1 MTDSIIVNIE
11 KLIYGGDGLA
21 RLPDGRAVFVPFV
34 LPGEEVSLNII
45 EEKPRFARALP
56 LEIIKPSPMRITPLC
71 KHFGTCGGCHYQHIP
86 YQDQIIFKREILLD
100 QLKRIGNI
108 NDPPL
113 LNIFPSPETWHY
125 RNHMQFHSN
134 HDGQLGFVD
143 ITGQVV
149 FPIQE
154 CHLPQNLISDTWPK
168 ISLDANS
175 GINKASL
182 RQDSFDEVL
191 LLFEGDEETPPEMD
205 LDLPISAAYLNPSG
219 FSYTIAGND
228 TLAYKIKEKI
238 MQVSAESFFQVN
250 TKQAKNMV
258 DFVLD
263 SISKAGAKEILE
275 LYSGVGLFSIFLA
288 EFADHLT
295 AVESAISSC
304 YDFAANLDAFDNVSL
319 YEATVDEALPGLLIK
334 PDLIL
339 LDPPRAGLTKQ
350 ARDLILQMQSPQVLY
365 ISCDPA
371 TLARDLKQFLSAG
384 YRLESIAAFDMFPQ
398 TYHVETMTVLRRTQR
413 VTS

>member
-1 MTDSIIVNIE
+1 MSDSIIVKIE

-56 LEIIKPSPMRITPLC
+56 LEIIKPSPKRITPLC
-71 KHFGTCGGCHYQHIP
+71 KHFGTCGGCHYQYIP

-125 RNHMQFHSN
+125 RNHMQFHP
-134 HDGQLGFVD
+134 DPKGQLGFVD
-143 ITGQVV
+143 ITGQAV

-154 CHLPQNLISDTWPK
+154 CHLPQDLISETWPK
-168 ISLDANS
+168 ISLDENS
-175 GINKASL
+175 GIHKASL
-182 RQDSFDEVL
+182 RQDSFDEVM

-219 FSYTIAGND
+219 FSYTMAGND

-238 MQVSAESFFQVN
+238 LQVSAESFFQVN
-250 TKQAKNMV
+250 TIQAEKMV
-258 DFVLD
+258 DFILD
-263 SISKAGAKEILE
+263 SINKVNTKEILE

-334 PDLIL
+334 PDLVL

>member
-1 MTDSIIVNIE
+1 MSDSIIVKIE

-21 RLPDGRAVFVPFV
+21 RLPDGRAVFVPLV

-56 LEIIKPSPMRITPLC
+56 LEIIKPSPKRITPLC

-86 YQDQIIFKREILLD
+86 YQDQLIFKREILLD

-108 NDPPL
+108 SDPPL
-113 LNIFPSPETWHY
+113 SCILPSPETWHY
-125 RNHMQFHSN
+125 RNHMQFHP
-134 HDGQLGFVD
+134 DPKGQLGFVD

-175 GINKASL
+175 GIHKASL
-182 RQDSFDEVL
+182 RQDSFDEVM

-205 LDLPISAAYLNPSG
+205 LDLPISAAYLNPGG
-219 FSYTIAGND
+219 FSYTMAGND
-228 TLAYKIKEKI
+228 TLAYQVKDKIL
-238 MQVSAESFFQVN
+238 QVSAESFFQVN
-250 TKQAKNMV
+250 TKQAEKMV
-258 DFVLD
+258 DFILD
-263 SISKAGAKEILE
+263 SINKVNTKEILE

-304 YDFAANLDAFDNVSL
+304 YDFAANLDAFYNVSL
-319 YEATVDEALPGLLIK
+319 YEATVDEALPGLSIK
-334 PDLIL
+334 PDLVL

-350 ARDLILQMQSPQVLY
+350 ARELILQMQSPQVLY

-384 YRLESIAAFDMFPQ
+384 YRLENIAAFDMFPL

>member
-1 MTDSIIVNIE
+1 MSDSIIVKIE

-56 LEIIKPSPMRITPLC
+56 LEIIKPSPKRITPLC

-86 YQDQIIFKREILLD
+86 YQDQLIFKREILLD
-100 QLKRIGNI
+100 QFIRIGKI
-108 NDPPL
+108 SDPPL
-113 LNIFPSPETWHY
+113 SSIIPSPETWHY
-125 RNHMQFHSN
+125 RNHMQFHPDS
-134 HDGQLGFVD
+134 DGQLGFVD
-143 ITGQVV
+143 ITGQAV

-154 CHLPQNLISDTWPK
+154 CHLPQDLISETWPK

-175 GINKASL
+175 GIHKATL
-182 RQDSFDEVL
+182 RQDSFDEVM

-205 LDLPISAAYLNPSG
+205 LDLPISAAYLNPDG
-219 FSYTIAGND
+219 LSYSMAGND
-228 TLAYKIKEKI
+228 TLAYQIKDKIL
-238 MQVSAESFFQVN
+238 QVSAESFFQVN
-250 TKQAKNMV
+250 TIQAEKMV
-258 DFVLD
+258 DFILD
-263 SISKAGAKEILE
+263 SIDKVNTKEILE

-295 AVESAISSC
+295 TVESAISSC

-319 YEATVDEALPGLLIK
+319 YEATVDEALPGLSIK
-334 PDLIL
+334 PDLVL

-350 ARDLILQMQSPQVLY
+350 ARKLIIQMQSPQVIY

>member
-1 MTDSIIVNIE
+1 MSDSIIVKIE

-56 LEIIKPSPMRITPLC
+56 LEIIKPSPKRITPLC

-86 YQDQIIFKREILLD
+86 YQDQLIFKREILLD
-100 QLKRIGNI
+100 QLTRIGKI
-108 NDPPL
+108 SDPPL
-113 LNIFPSPETWHY
+113 SSILPSPETWHY
-125 RNHMQFHSN
+125 RNHMQFHPDS
-134 HDGQLGFVD
+134 DGQLGFVD

-154 CHLPQNLISDTWPK
+154 CHLPQDLISDTWPK

-191 LLFEGDEETPPEMD
+191 LLLEGEEETPPEMD

-219 FSYTIAGND
+219 FSYTMAGND

-250 TKQAKNMV
+250 TIQAEKMV
-258 DFVLD
+258 DFILD
-263 SISKAGAKEILE
+263 SIDKVNTKEILE

-319 YEATVDEALPGLLIK
+319 YEATVDEALPGLSIK
-334 PDLIL
+334 PDLVL